1 IRNFSKTC
9 TFLSMFL
16 VAVVAQPA
24 LPLLRSSEYE
34 TAFHD
39 AVFFML
45 FSGTAFPIDFD
56 LLNAIVADG
65 IVKTQ

>member
-1 IRNFSKTC
+1 
-9 TFLSMFL
+9 M
-16 VAVVAQPA
+16 AQPA
-24 LPLLRSSEYE
+24 LPLLSIGEYE

-45 FSGTAFPIDFD
+45 FSGTSFPIDFD

>member
-1 IRNFSKTC
+1 
-9 TFLSMFL
+9 M
-16 VAVVAQPA
+16 AQPA
-24 LPLLRSSEYE
+24 LPLLSRGEYE

-45 FSGTAFPIDFD
+45 FSETMFPIDSD
-56 LLNAIVADG
+56 SLNVIMADG

>member
-1 IRNFSKTC
+1 
-9 TFLSMFL
+9 M
-16 VAVVAQPA
+16 AQTA
-24 LPLLRSSEYE
+24 LPLLSIGEYE

-45 FSGTAFPIDFD
+45 FSETAFPIDFD